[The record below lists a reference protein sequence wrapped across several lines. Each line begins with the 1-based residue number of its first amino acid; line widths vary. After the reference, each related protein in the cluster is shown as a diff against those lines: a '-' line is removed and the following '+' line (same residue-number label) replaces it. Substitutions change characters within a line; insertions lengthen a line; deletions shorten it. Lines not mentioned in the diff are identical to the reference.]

1 MSTPPPTAA
10 SESKAPAPGGRAT
23 GRTPRHGAR
32 APDERV
38 PIALIKVGSAGSTS
52 DRNEIPDEAALKRRA
67 RYTAGVEYLANAFS
81 AAQPLVWQ
89 GDSVMLVLSGDSEET
104 LPDRAFQ
111 AAKEVWERV
120 HLELNMPVRIA
131 AHVGS
136 VPSDVDPTAIAA
148 GASTAEDVDLCDRLL
163 ALAPSGAIVLSED
176 VALALPDSVRS
187 ELAPIGVTAGDH
199 IPVFVFPP
207 GAAARR
213 DPDAL
218 LPGEDERLWDALRAY
233 ALGPEVRLVRYVGFR
248 LQKKQPP
255 SLDIRDVFIAPEAEL
270 RVRADPGRTDPLA
283 GDRSRP
289 RAAEQSMHER
299 AVAMPFQDLFALHR
313 SLVVLGDPG
322 SGKTTLLRWLA
333 VMAAGGRFTL
343 GAHLGASERLLP
355 VPVSVGRL
363 AEVRRSF
370 PGAAA
375 SVPAALARYLHDRG
389 LGEED
394 ALRGILV
401 RQLTLGHCLVLLD
414 GLDEVLGDERQE
426 IRRWLEAFA
435 AAYPANRFIASSRIV
450 GYGGFELPGGS
461 EGVLR
466 PFDKAQVEQYV
477 RAWSR
482 AYFRWET
489 GDRDN
494 DAADEEAEKLL
505 EAISAS
511 PRLEGLAA
519 NPFMLSALAL
529 IHRSEGR
536 LPRHR
541 IQAYEIFARAL
552 CETWA
557 EARRLVAGQ
566 TLDAT
571 IAYEEEA
578 LPILGGLALSM
589 HERYPAGVAP
599 ESFVMETLARE
610 LAERNGVSG
619 EEATLAARAFLER
632 AGNEVLILVE
642 RGAGEWGF
650 LHLTFQEFFAA
661 AGLHA
666 AERFG
671 EVALEHLFDPR
682 WEEVLRLGVGYL
694 ALLQKRP
701 VAAQRFVETVLDW
714 EEPEPR
720 RWITRILAKQVPLA
734 ALLAAEAGDALPV
747 RLQERIAETLAAWVC
762 DPPSEEA
769 ARQCLYDLRITDFAD
784 RVQKALLGHLSDAD
798 PHHRER
804 AVSALGLLGASAAI
818 QPLVTM
824 LSDASAEVRRQTI
837 DTLSTEFKY
846 SLSPSLLRDALRDN
860 RADVR
865 AAAIQVLLVITPERA
880 EVLRTALRDPNE
892 AVRQAALDA
901 PVELQIFEWRLES
914 ELEVEIL
921 LSATQDESARI
932 RSLAA
937 FFLGRPS
944 TKTPEVV
951 STLWRLAFHDEDKL
965 VRAEA
970 VMGFYHL
977 GSESIIDA
985 ILAIVSDAEI
995 NGGVRYFAAQSLA
1008 KINPRAPVEQRLL
1021 SALQHGDDNVRTS
1034 AAYALGF
1041 MKSDA
1046 ALNALSAA
1054 ASDRAPTVRQAVL
1067 NGLFATRRKAAGQ
1080 FILTA
1085 LHDPDADVRLL
1096 AARYIGFLGLKPGF
1110 DALLFAARHDETAG
1124 VRCEAASALSRFHDA
1139 RVQPVL
1145 IEALGDED
1153 AAVRRAAISS
1163 LGPLGSEATVAP
1175 LLAAL
1180 SDEERAVREAAME
1193 ALGELGAVAAVS
1205 RLIDMVED
1213 GPAARRALWEI
1224 AERQA
1229 LLNN

>member
-10 SESKAPAPGGRAT
+10 PESKATAPGGRAT
-23 GRTPRHGAR
+23 GRAPGHRAR
-32 APDERV
+32 APDERI

-52 DRNEIPDEAALKRRA
+52 EGDELPDEAALKRRA

-89 GDSVMLVLSGDSEET
+89 GDSVMLVLSGGSEAP

-111 AAKEVWERV
+111 VAKEVWERV
-120 HLELNMPVRIA
+120 HIELNMPVRIA

-136 VPSDVDPTAIAA
+136 VPSDVDPTTIAA
-148 GASTAEDVDLCDRLL
+148 GTSTPEDVDLCNRLL

-187 ELAPIGVTAGDH
+187 ELAPIGVTAGDG

-207 GAAARR
+207 GAAAR
-213 DPDAL
+213 DPDASP

-270 RVRADPGRTDPLA
+270 RVRADPGKTDPLA
-283 GDRSRP
+283 GHRSHP
-289 RAAEQSMHER
+289 RAAEPSMAER
-299 AVAMPFQDLFALHR
+299 ADAMPFRDLFARHR

-375 SVPAALARYLHDRG
+375 SVPDALARYLHDRG
-389 LGEED
+389 MGEED
-394 ALRGILV
+394 ALTEILL

-461 EGVLR
+461 EAVLR
-466 PFDKAQVEQYV
+466 PFDKAQVERYV
-477 RAWSR
+477 RVWSR

-489 GDRDN
+489 GSREN

-511 PRLEGLAA
+511 PRLEALAA

-599 ESFVMETLARE
+599 GSFVMETLARE
-610 LAERNGVSG
+610 LAERNDVSG
-619 EEATLAARAFLER
+619 EEATRAARAFLER
-632 AGNEVLILVE
+632 AGNEVQILVE

-666 AERFG
+666 AERFDN
-671 EVALEHLFDPR
+671 VALEHLFDPR

-694 ALLQKRP
+694 ALVQKRP
-701 VAAQRFVETVLDW
+701 VAAWRFVETVLDW

-720 RWITRILAKQVPLA
+720 RWVTRILAKQVPLA

-747 RLQERIAETLAAWVC
+747 RLQERIAEALAVWIC

-769 ARQCLYDLRITDFAD
+769 AGQCLQELRLTDFAE

-798 PHHRER
+798 PSHRKR
-804 AVSALGLLGASAAI
+804 AVSSLGVLDASTAM
-818 QPLVTM
+818 QPLVRM
-824 LSDASAEVRRQTI
+824 LSDTSDDVRQTAAWTFWSDFNQDLI
-837 DTLSTEFKY
+837 PK
-846 SLSPSLLRDALRDN
+846 LLETP
-860 RADVR
+860 
-865 AAAIQVLLVITPERA
+865 LV
-880 EVLRTALRDPNE
+880 DH
-892 AVRQAALDA
+892 
-901 PVELQIFEWRLES
+901 LE
-914 ELEVEIL
+914 
-921 LSATQDESARI
+921 
-932 RSLAA
+932 
-937 FFLGRPS
+937 
-944 TKTPEVV
+944 
-951 STLWRLAFHDEDKL
+951 
-965 VRAEA
+965 
-970 VMGFYHL
+970 
-977 GSESIIDA
+977 
-985 ILAIVSDAEI
+985 
-995 NGGVRYFAAQSLA
+995 
-1008 KINPRAPVEQRLL
+1008 PRAQVEHRLL
-1021 SALQHGDDNVRTS
+1021 SALQQGDESIRAG
-1034 AAYALGF
+1034 AACALGH

-1046 ALNALSAA
+1046 ALNALIAA
-1054 ASDRAPTVRQAVL
+1054 AKDEAPTVREAVL
-1067 NGLFATRRKAAGQ
+1067 DGLCIIQRKDAGQ
-1080 FILTA
+1080 ALLTA
-1085 LHDPDADVRLL
+1085 LHDPDAAVRRRAAMWLGIFGWEPGLDGLL
-1096 AARYIGFLGLKPGF
+1096 VAV
-1110 DALLFAARHDETAG
+1110 RHDEIAA
-1124 VRCEAASALSRFHDA
+1124 VRREAVSALHRFHDA
-1139 RVQPVL
+1139 QVQPVL

-1153 AAVRRAAISS
+1153 AAVRRTAASS
-1163 LGPLGSEATVAP
+1163 LGSIGSEAAVAP
-1175 LLAAL
+1175 LIAAL
-1180 SDEERAVREAAME
+1180 SDEDREAREAAMD

-1205 RLIDMVED
+1205 RLIDMVTD
-1213 GPAARRALWEI
+1213 NAAARRALWRI
-1224 AERQA
+1224 AERQE
-1229 LLNN
+1229 LLNK